1 MRQQILCALGLAPA
15 LAYSAPALAHHSYAA
30 FDRNRIATVTG
41 TVRTWEMGNPHAY
54 LWLFVRNAA
63 GGQDI
68 WGFEAPSP
76 NTLLMHGFDKYSVKV
91 GDRLIVQFNPLR
103 DGRHGGNLVELQFS
117 DGRVLSAGPGNGG
130 RPLPGP
136 PPGSGNGGGGRP

>member
-1 MRQQILCALGLAPA
+1 MRRHNLCALSLASA
-15 LAYSAPALAHHSYAA
+15 LACPFPAGAHHSYAA
-30 FDRNRIATVTG
+30 FDRNRIATITG

-54 LWLFVRNAA
+54 LWLFVANAA

-76 NTLLMHGFDKYSVKV
+76 DTLLRHGFDKYTVKV

-103 DGRHGGNLVELQFS
+103 DGRHGGNLVELQFP

-130 RPLPGP
+130 RPLPGQP
-136 PPGSGNGGGGRP
+136 PEAGNGADAP